1 MAKTVLRLISNK
13 LLQFFLHR
21 KEAEPEVIYLK
32 HVERQQQQQA
42 KIEES
47 VKYPA
52 PTFMTPL
59 NNLVVTEGEKVRFDA
74 KIAPAGD
81 PSMKVEWFFNG
92 QAVSASK
99 SISYS
104 TTFILWALYL
114 ELEWWNICLK

>member
-1 MAKTVLRLISNK
+1 MKNCIKIDLAKYALETK
-13 LLQFFLHR
+13 KYFPHR

-32 HVERQQQQQA
+32 HVEQQHKAQQA

-52 PTFMTPL
+52 PVFMTPL

-81 PSMKVEWFFNG
+81 PNMKVEWYHNK
-92 QAVSASK
+92 QLVTAS
-99 SISYS
+99 
-104 TTFILWALYL
+104 
-114 ELEWWNICLK
+114 E